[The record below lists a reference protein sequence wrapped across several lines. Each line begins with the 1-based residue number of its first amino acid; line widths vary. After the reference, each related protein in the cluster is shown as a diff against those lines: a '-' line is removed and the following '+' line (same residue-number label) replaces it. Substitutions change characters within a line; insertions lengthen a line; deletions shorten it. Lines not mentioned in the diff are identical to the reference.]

1 MSERTSLKRHI
12 LKTLTYRILGTSF
25 TILVAFLIGGSLE
38 VASLLGLS
46 ELLFKPLLYFFHE
59 RVWFKYIKMKN

>member
-1 MSERTSLKRHI
+1 MSEKSPLKRHI
-12 LKTLTYRILGTSF
+12 LKTITYRILGTSF

-46 ELLFKPLLYFFHE
+46 ELLFKPLLYFIHE
-59 RVWFKYIKMKN
+59 RIWFKFYRTKK

>member
-1 MSERTSLKRHI
+1 MNEKTSLKRHI
-12 LKTLTYRILGTSF
+12 LKTITYRILGTSF

-46 ELLFKPLLYFFHE
+46 ELLFKPSLYFIHE
-59 RVWFKYIKMKN
+59 RIWFKFYKMKK

>member
-12 LKTLTYRILGTSF
+12 LKTITYRILGTSF

-59 RVWFKYIKMKN
+59 RVWFKFIKMKN

>member
-1 MSERTSLKRHI
+1 MSERTSLKQHI
-12 LKTLTYRILGTSF
+12 LKTITYRILGTSF

>member
-12 LKTLTYRILGTSF
+12 LKTITYRILGTSF